1 MKCIENSMENMHT
14 DVRLKRDNQL
24 TLILVFQMASVCQP
38 YNRNSNPIS
47 KEITYKVNKQI
58 NSSQ

>member
-1 MKCIENSMENMHT
+1 MENMHT

-24 TLILVFQMASVCQP
+24 TLILVFQMASVRQP

-47 KEITYKVNKQI
+47 KEITCKVNKQI